1 MKTVQAVALIAATM
15 TVGLMAGVF
24 GLYTHSIM
32 PGLGKTDDRTFV
44 AAFQQIDEAIEQPRF
59 MPVFVGAIVFMGVA
73 AALHLGND
81 DRSVLPWVLAALVLY
96 LAVVVITGTVHVPR
110 NHELRDAGNPDL
122 IADLAAVRERFNES
136 RWIAWN
142 LVRAVLTTTA
152 FGLLSWTLVL
162 HGRQ

>member
-1 MKTVQAVALIAATM
+1 MKALQTAALIAATM

-24 GLYTHSIM
+24 GLYAHSIM
-32 PGLGKTDDRTFV
+32 PGLGHTDDRTFV
-44 AAFQQIDEAIEQPRF
+44 AAFQQLDEAIEQPRF

-73 AALHLGND
+73 AALHLGGD

-96 LAVVVITGTVHVPR
+96 LAVVVITGTVHVPL

-122 IADLAAVRERFNES
+122 IADLAAVRERFDEA
-136 RWIAWN
+136 RWKAWN
-142 LVRAVLTTTA
+142 VVRAVLCTTA